1 MAKFAP
7 LESARLISRKIW
19 VIEKSWHFHTVL
31 SQFFH
36 TVLVSYIVLPA
47 WILKLPISRPIGML
61 FQNPSYYFSSKSHI
75 NPILATYFYWKILF
89 FSSWKMQRRFYW
101 LVEIG
106 KNNDTKVEVSE
117 LVNHIDELSFV
128 LERRL
133 KMCIKSANLVD
144 FSKRMKCTKFQLH
157 IISTQKEM

>member
-1 MAKFAP
+1 MANFAP
-7 LESARLISRKIW
+7 LESPPKLISRKIW
-19 VIEKSWHFHTVL
+19 VVEKSWHFHTVL
-31 SQFFH
+31 SLFFH

-75 NPILATYFYWKILF
+75 NHILATYLLILKDSF

-117 LVNHIDELSFV
+117 LVNHIDELFFV

-133 KMCIKSANLVD
+133 MCIKNANLVD
-144 FSKRMKCTKFQLH
+144 FAKRMKCTKFQLV
-157 IISTQKEM
+157 